1 MTAPYKPGDEI
12 WVLTAHPMH
21 GTAAVTRKVQY
32 IRQAPTSGEW
42 TIVWISLDG
51 AITATRVNEQGRDVH
66 GYVTPA
72 Q

>member
-1 MTAPYKPGDEI
+1 MSAPYRAGDQI
-12 WVLTAHPMH
+12 RVLTAHPIH
-21 GTAAVTRKVQY
+21 GTALATTTVRY

-42 TIVWISLDG
+42 TICWTSLDG